1 MVRQWKRKAYD
12 YQWFIGYKPTFNFLF
27 IAYYWYILGTTLGTL
42 TEYVSLSHK
51 KVVSLQWLN
60 NNDVL

>member
-1 MVRQWKRKAYD
+1 MVRQWKRKVYD

-42 TEYVSLSHK
+42 T
-51 KVVSLQWLN
+51 
-60 NNDVL
+60 